1 MLKEDIKIPK
11 NSIARLVSSDL
22 LGSKAVEI
30 ILSDKTEFVENGDT
44 LISATEQ
51 GLKESFNKQLAP
63 LQAKAEILI
72 GSIDSVMTV
81 AKLMLNADARK
92 NIDQS
97 FLSFRNAILT
107 LEKTAIKLDN
117 LIISEKP
124 KISVILN
131 NLSSISSNLSKSES
145 KINSILSN
153 VSNITDSL
161 SKSQLKSAIFN
172 AEKSV
177 KELNILLS
185 KINQGQ
191 GTLGKLIKNDSLYIN
206 LNKSAENLDKF
217 LKDIKA
223 NPKRYVNFSIFG
235 KKDKT
240 QTKN

>member
-1 MLKEDIKIPK
+1 MKLLSINQDAKTIKGLNKGYLTGIMYLAPYTLGGK
-11 NSIARLVSSDL
+11 NICPFAKAAGCINACLNTAGRGIFNNVQNARLNRTKLFHNDINAFMNKL
-22 LGSKAVEI
+22 AVEI
-30 ILSDKTEFVENGDT
+30 
-44 LISATEQ
+44 
-51 GLKESFNKQLAP
+51 
-63 LQAKAEILI
+63 QA
-72 GSIDSVMTV
+72 
-81 AKLMLNADARK
+81 
-92 NIDQS
+92 
-97 FLSFRNAILT
+97 

-117 LIISEKP
+117 LIITEKP

-131 NLSSISSNLSKSES
+131 NLSSISLNLSKSES

-161 SKSQLKSAIFN
+161 SKSQLKSAVAN

-206 LNKSAENLDKF
+206 LNKSAEDLDKF

-223 NPKRYVNFSIFG
+223 NPKRYVDFSIFG

>member
-1 MLKEDIKIPK
+1 
-11 NSIARLVSSDL
+11 
-22 LGSKAVEI
+22 
-30 ILSDKTEFVENGDT
+30 
-44 LISATEQ
+44 
-51 GLKESFNKQLAP
+51 
-63 LQAKAEILI
+63 
-72 GSIDSVMTV
+72 MTV

-97 FLSFRNAILT
+97 FLSFKNAILT

-161 SKSQLKSAIFN
+161 SKSQLKSAIAN

-206 LNKSAENLDKF
+206 LNKSAEDLDKF

-223 NPKRYVNFSIFG
+223 NPKRYVDFSIFG